1 MNDLIGA
8 YYRLAEV
15 YRLYIESAFPLRYDL
30 LNQERRRKL
39 SAPGIL
45 SQPPL
50 IEPVNVYPS
59 SGHDLQ
65 GATQQ
70 LPAGYAGL
78 AQLAQGLFPPGLQL
92 YQHQLQSLL
101 AVCRDKRDLLVTTGT
116 GSGKTECF
124 LLPVFAELAR
134 DSASWAACPPP
145 PSGHKWWVPNSGQWS
160 PQWAHTGRSQHGQ
173 HAMRAVVLYPL
184 NALVEDQLRRLRSA
198 LESQPTRAWL
208 DNSRKR
214 NRILFGRYTGQT
226 PVSGAIEARATQ
238 RLRKELRSMNTV
250 YNRVRQSPDPEIK
263 YYFQDM
269 DGAEMWSRWD
279 MQATPPDILIT
290 NYSMLNIMMMR
301 EREKTMFEQTRQWL
315 KADSSRVFTLVV
327 DELHAYRGTPG
338 TEVAFILRLLLERVG
353 LTPASPQ
360 LRIIATSASIDAN
373 PGPFLRDFFG
383 RDTFEVVSAQ
393 PQPPQA
399 GKRTALAPH
408 AAALAAFAHAMQ
420 ANPIG
425 SMEPPPTEGPH
436 LDAAVDALATALGRQ
451 RQHGESSVEAL
462 GESLKI
468 VDAPEAIRDAAVA
481 VHGSVRPA
489 KASDLAAVLF
499 QGAQGEAVP
508 GIPATSGSTVP
519 AAMRGLTL
527 ALALGKE
534 TGKPSA
540 VQALRGHLFFHNLQ
554 SVWAC
559 SNPECDEL
567 HQVGTGPSP
576 IGALHTHHR
585 LTCSCGSKVLDLV
598 VCSVCGEVFLGGYR
612 SIVDIQGQAFTVM
625 TADQPQIE
633 KAPDLDTSIPT
644 AGRYV
649 IFWPT
654 AENQPQSPSYT
665 WRQRNCTWSPKNL
678 NYLTGILTDQAEEGA
693 TVSGFAYSICTQGG
707 AIDPAGEAF
716 PPICPQCNTDNRR
729 ARTFPTPLRQHR
741 TGFQRASQV
750 LASALLR
757 EMPLQQKGKNA
768 RKLVI
773 FTDSRQD
780 AAKLAAG
787 MELDHFRDMVRVCM
801 VDAHHDLNEQ
811 IVSTLRVF
819 QPMSPTMLPRV
830 QALNVTLASAIS
842 TPPDP
847 ADQAK
852 MLALQATSPEFFS
865 TLQLWVMGLPI
876 LDPAKALELEHLL
889 RSHPRKLPLP
899 MIRDAVWRSL
909 LALGVCPGGTRAE
922 AIRFDDAGVRKDWFE
937 CFNWQTTPPTP
948 DTTSPGKDAHRTAM
962 RQFLMRELVV
972 ALFPSTARTFESLGL
987 GFATFLPSGNPD
999 PKLIE
1004 CANAIIR
1011 GLCLSKNFKY
1021 WEDFVEVAGDAD
1033 LWPRDVRMCDD
1044 VCVVNSPDILAQLR
1058 TSRVAVRAQHANM
1071 GINPDFLW
1079 LTLHSSE
1086 NPALPTS
1093 GWKCP
1098 VCGAF
1103 HLHQSGGYCF
1113 QCGDENPRQLVQGHA
1128 DTTLDYYRY
1137 LTEKSGVAF
1146 RLHAEELTGQT
1157 DAEDKPDRQRW
1168 FQEVFVDSDNP
1179 KVRGIDLLSVTTTM
1193 EAGVDIGSLL
1203 AVMMANMPPRRF
1215 NYQQRVGRAGRRGA
1229 GLSMAVTFCRGR
1241 SHDDYYFQRP
1251 AAITGDP
1258 PPPPYVDVER
1268 ESIFRRVLVKEVL
1281 RMACEQLSP
1290 AARQQLDANMAPDFR
1305 ESVHG
1310 EFWDV
1315 MQWQMLRP
1323 HVEAFLQGLTP
1334 SVLQPILKCLLY
1346 GTTLNNNGLFRA
1358 QQLNFLQAELL
1369 HLIDENVASP
1379 RYHQRAL
1386 SERLATGGLLPMFG
1400 FPTRVRLLFTRRPGH
1415 AYPWPPEHG
1424 TVDRGLDIA
1433 LSQFAPGSQT
1443 VKDKEVHTACGVVE
1457 FVPQGPQVEAH
1468 DGFSP
1473 PITAPNQRVGICR
1486 NCRALADLDM
1496 IPAPLPADPRP
1507 QDTICPVC
1515 QSPTML
1521 PVDARE
1527 PKGFFT
1533 NFRPQDFEGAFEF
1546 TPAASKPSIGLQALT
1561 MSAVPG
1567 TNARVCGDAADVVSI
1582 NDNGGEGGFVFK
1594 QANIHNITG
1603 TGALAVPDYASGFTN
1618 DNDPSL
1624 RIALLSRRHGDVCL
1638 IDMAQW
1644 PRGVFANPTTV
1655 QGRAAWYSFAFLLR
1669 TAAVALLDVDVQE
1682 LAAGFRTIQGG
1693 SGPTGQVFLSD
1704 SLENG
1709 AGYCRWISEPA
1720 NFTALLG
1727 KLALHPP
1734 GDVAA
1739 QLVGHHASECDT
1751 SCNRCLRDFYNLPY
1765 HGVLDWRLG
1774 LEMARLA
1781 LDSATPVDLESPW
1794 GTQQNPWRRLFDG
1807 SATPITA
1814 SLAQLGYSCA
1824 GQLAGLRA
1832 YVSEH
1837 RQMVRLLVHPL
1848 WAANHPE
1855 IAAARQVAAQQH
1867 PGFNVA
1873 TMDPFGALRRV
1884 IDYV

>member
-8 YYRLAEV
+8 YYRLAEI
-15 YRLYIESAFPLRYDL
+15 YRLYIESAFPLRYDI
-30 LNQERRRKL
+30 LNLERRRKL
-39 SAPGIL
+39 SAAGIL

-65 GATQQ
+65 EATQQ
-70 LPAGYAGL
+70 LPPEYAGL
-78 AQLAQGLFPPGLQL
+78 TQLAQGLFPPGLQL
-92 YQHQLQSLL
+92 YQHQLESLL
-101 AVCRDKRDLLVTTGT
+101 AVSRDKRDLLVTTGT

-145 PSGHKWWVPNSGQWS
+145 PSGHKWWTPNNGQWS
-160 PQWAHTGRSQHGQ
+160 PQWAHTGRTQQMQ
-173 HAMRAVVLYPL
+173 HALRTVILYPL

-198 LESQPTRAWL
+198 LESQPTRTWL
-208 DNSRKR
+208 DNSRGR

-226 PVSGAIEARATQ
+226 PVSGALDANATQ
-238 RLRKELRSMNTV
+238 RLRKELRSMNAV
-250 YNRVRQSPDPEIK
+250 YNRVRQSSDPEIK

-269 DGAEMWSRWD
+269 DGGEVWSRWD

-301 EREKTMFEQTRQWL
+301 ELEKGMFEQTRKWL
-315 KADSSRVFTLVV
+315 QDDESRVFTLVV

-383 RDTFEVVSAQ
+383 RDTFEIVSAQ
-393 PQPPQA
+393 PQPPQP
-399 GKRTALAPH
+399 GKRRKLVPH
-408 AAALAAFAHAMQ
+408 VNALAAFANAMQ

-425 SMEPPPTEGPH
+425 SMEPPPTGGPQ
-436 LDAAVDALATALGRQ
+436 LETAVDTLAAALGRQ
-451 RQHGESSVEAL
+451 RQHGESSLEGLGEALKVVEA
-462 GESLKI
+462 S
-468 VDAPEAIRDAAVA
+468 EAIRDAAVA
-481 VHGSVRPA
+481 VHGTVRPA

-499 QGAQGEAVP
+499 PGVQNEPVP
-508 GIPATSGSTVP
+508 GIPASSGSTVP
-519 AAMRGLTL
+519 TAMRGLAL
-527 ALALGKE
+527 AFALGKE
-534 TGKPSA
+534 TGKPAA

-559 SNPECDEL
+559 SNPDCNEL
-567 HQVGTGPSP
+567 HQVGAGPSP
-576 IGALHTHHR
+576 VGALHTHHR

-598 VCSVCGEVFLGGYR
+598 VCGVCGEVFLGGYR
-612 SIVDIQGQAFTVM
+612 SEVPIQGQQFTVM

-633 KAPDLDTSIPT
+633 KAPDLDTSIPS
-644 AGRYV
+644 ASRYV

-654 AENQPQSPSYT
+654 QENQPQT
-665 WRQRNCTWSPKNL
+665 L
-678 NYLTGILTDQAEEGA
+678 NYQWRNRACAWVPKHLNHLTGILTNSAEDGA
-693 TVSGFAYSICTQGG
+693 TVPGYIYT
-707 AIDPAGEAF
+707 INDPRGEAF
-716 PPICPQCNTDNRR
+716 PPICPQCDTDNRR

-757 EMPLQQKGKNA
+757 EMPLQQNGKNA

-801 VDAHHDLNEQ
+801 VDAHHALNEQ
-811 IVSTLRVF
+811 IVSTLRFF
-819 QPMSPTMLPRV
+819 QPMSPTLLPRV
-830 QALNVTLASAIS
+830 RALNNVLAAEILIA
-842 TPPDP
+842 PVPE
-847 ADQAK
+847 DQGK
-852 MLALQATSPEFFS
+852 MLALQTTSPEFFS
-865 TLQLWVMGLPI
+865 AIQLWVMGIPI
-876 LDPAKALELEHLL
+876 ADPAKAIELEHLL
-889 RSHPRKLPLP
+889 RNHPRKLPLP
-899 MIRDAVWRSL
+899 MIRDAVWCNL
-909 LALGVCPGGTRAE
+909 LALGICPGGTRAE
-922 AIRFDDAGVRKDWFE
+922 ALRFEDANVWKDWFE

-948 DTTSPGKDAHRTAM
+948 DTSSPGKESHRTAM

-987 GFATFLPSGNPD
+987 GYATFLPSGNPT
-999 PKLIE
+999 PNVIE

-1021 WEDFVEVAGDAD
+1021 WEVFVEIAGDAD

-1044 VCVVNSPDILAQLR
+1044 VCVADSSDVLTQLR
-1058 TSRVAVRAQHANM
+1058 SSRVAVRAQHANM
-1071 GINPDFLW
+1071 GVNPDFLW
-1079 LTLHSSE
+1079 L
-1086 NPALPTS
+1086 ALNSVEDPTVPTS

-1103 HLHQSGGYCF
+1103 YLHQAAGYCF
-1113 QCGDENPRQLVQGHA
+1113 QCGDEHPRQLGPGLA

-1137 LTEKSGVAF
+1137 LTEKSGAAF
-1146 RLHAEELTGQT
+1146 RLHSEELTGQT

-1168 FQEVFVDSDNP
+1168 VQEVFVDRDNP

-1229 GLSMAVTFCRGR
+1229 GLSVAVTFCRGR
-1241 SHDDYYFQRP
+1241 SHDDYYFNRP

-1281 RMACEQLSP
+1281 RMACEHLP
-1290 AARQQLDANMAPDFR
+1290 AAARQQLNAAVASDFR

-1310 EFWDV
+1310 EFGDV
-1315 MQWQMLRP
+1315 LQWPRLRP
-1323 HVEAFLQGLTP
+1323 HVEAFLRGVTQA
-1334 SVLQPILKCLLY
+1334 VLQPILDCLLY
-1346 GTTLNNNGLFRA
+1346 GTALHANAPFRA
-1358 QQLNFLQAELL
+1358 QQLHFLQADLL
-1369 HLIDENVASP
+1369 NLIDEKVSNP

-1386 SERLATGGLLPMFG
+1386 SERLATAGLLPMFG
-1400 FPTRVRLLFTRRPGH
+1400 FPTRVRLLFTRKPGR
-1415 AYPWPPEHG
+1415 AYPWPPKHG

-1457 FVPQGPQVEAH
+1457 FVPQGQQVVAR
-1468 DGFSP
+1468 DGFAP
-1473 PITAPNQRVGICR
+1473 PLSAPNQRVGVCR

-1496 IPAPLPADPRP
+1496 IPAPLPAEPRP
-1507 QDTICPVC
+1507 QDINCPVC
-1515 QSPTML
+1515 QTPNLL

-1533 NFRPQDFEGAFEF
+1533 NFRPTDFEGAFEF
-1546 TPAASKPSIGLQALT
+1546 TPVASKPSIGLQPLT
-1561 MSAVPG
+1561 MIAVHG
-1567 TNARVCGDAADVVSI
+1567 SNSRVCGDAADVVSI
-1582 NDNGGEGGFVFK
+1582 NDNGGDGGFVFK
-1594 QANIHNITG
+1594 QANINNIVG
-1603 TGALAVPDYASGFTN
+1603 TGALAVPGYAPGFTN
-1618 DNDPSL
+1618 ANDTGH
-1624 RIALLSRRHGDVCL
+1624 RIALLSRRHSDVCL

-1644 PRGVFANPTTV
+1644 PQGVFADPTTV

-1682 LAAGFRTIQGG
+1682 LAAGFRTIQGPN
-1693 SGPTGQVFLSD
+1693 GPTGQVFLSD

-1709 AGYCRWISEPA
+1709 AGYCRWISEHA
-1720 NFTALLG
+1720 NFTQVLA
-1727 KLALHPP
+1727 KLVVLPP
-1734 GDVAA
+1734 GEVAA
-1739 QLVGHHASECDT
+1739 QLLGHHAGECDT

-1781 LDSATPVDLESPW
+1781 RDAGTPLDLESMW
-1794 GTQQNPWRRLFDG
+1794 GSQQNPWLRLFDG
-1807 SATPITA
+1807 PATPITA
-1814 SLAQLGYSCA
+1814 SLGQLGYAYA
-1824 GQLAGLRA
+1824 GKIAGLRA
-1832 YVSEH
+1832 YASPN
-1837 RQMVRLLVHPL
+1837 RQIVRLLVHPL
-1848 WAANHPE
+1848 WAPDYPVISAARV
-1855 IAAARQVAAQQH
+1855 AAAQKWA
-1867 PGFNVA
+1867 GFTVA
-1873 TMDPFGALRRV
+1873 TMDPFRALRRV